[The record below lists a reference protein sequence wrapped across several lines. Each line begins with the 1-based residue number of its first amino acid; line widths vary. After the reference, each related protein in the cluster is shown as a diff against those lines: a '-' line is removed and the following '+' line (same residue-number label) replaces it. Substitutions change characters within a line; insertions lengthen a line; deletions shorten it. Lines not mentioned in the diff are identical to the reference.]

1 MTRYLDIALACAIAP
16 VDEIEDGSLS
26 ARQQLD
32 EVVVQRDRGGFDMQV
47 ACFDVDDLYPLLP
60 ESLRRSA

>member
-26 ARQQLD
+26 ARQQLGD
-32 EVVVQRDRGGFDMQV
+32 VVVRRDRGGLDVEV
-47 ACFDVDDLYPLLP
+47 ACFDVDDLHPLITRGVP
-60 ESLRRSA
+60 Q